1 MKKKKASSKKE
12 IPEETLPYLQAKKLS
27 ERWSFYLQSHGG
39 KSFFAYS
46 GDGVHYYAYKN
57 KTWSPIKPRELNV
70 SGLKDGKKVVY
81 PAKSISYEAFLARSP
96 EGPYPGLEEDPD
108 LIVGDLD
115 LNKKD
120 LFEVIRFANEIHSR
134 QKDRGGHPYVY
145 HPIWVAEHVSDGAKK
160 VALLH
165 DSMEDCGVNE
175 EKLRQ
180 LGLSEKE
187 VLAVKALTR
196 QGSENTLEGYFAYVK
211 FIREN
216 NPLAYEVKQ
225 ADLLM
230 NMDLRR
236 LPTLGVLDLERAFKY
251 EAALMEKEKEYLE
264 ARHLIET
271 SLKSRAYTFFLTFP
285 LPKKE
290 ADYRHYAFSFIK
302 ALSPDYE
309 KALLL
314 FHPYRSRYFA
324 ERRWNVSLIKEL
336 PFADLFFLAF
346 PEREGN
352 LLLKPHLAR
361 NKVVVAQY
369 KEVASLMKKE
379 PALPLSP
386 LEIYAALAKA
396 SR

>member
-1 MKKKKASSKKE
+1 MKKKKVSSKKE
-12 IPEETLPYLQAKKLS
+12 IGEETLPYFQAKKLS
-27 ERWSFYLQSHGG
+27 ERWSFYLQNHGG

-46 GDGVHYYAYKN
+46 GDGVHYYAFKN
-57 KTWSPIKPRELNV
+57 KTWSPIKPRELNASV
-70 SGLKDGKKVVY
+70 LKDGKKVVY
-81 PAKSISYEAFLARSP
+81 PAKSLSYEAFLARAP

-115 LNKKD
+115 LND
-120 LFEVIRFANEIHSR
+120 QGLLRVVRFVNGIHSR
-134 QKDRGGHPYVY
+134 QKDRGGHPYIY
-145 HPIWVAEHVSDGAKK
+145 HPIWAAEHVSDVAKK

-175 EKLRQ
+175 EKLRS

-196 QGSENTLEGYFAYVK
+196 QGSENTLEGYFAYVQG
-211 FIREN
+211 IRET
-216 NPLAYEVKQ
+216 NPFAYEVKQ

-251 EAALMEKEKEYLE
+251 EAALMEKENEYLE
-264 ARHLIET
+264 ARHLVET
-271 SLKSRAYTFFLTFP
+271 SLKSRAHTFFLISP

-290 ADYRHYAFSFIK
+290 EDYHHYALAFIK
-302 ALSPDYE
+302 AVSPDYE

-324 ERRWNVSLIKEL
+324 KRRWNSALIKEL
-336 PFADLFFLAF
+336 PFVDLFFLAF
-346 PEREGN
+346 PEVEGQ
-352 LLLKPHLAR
+352 LLFKPHLAR
-361 NKVVVAQY
+361 NKVVVSQY
-369 KEVASLMKKE
+369 KEVASLKKKE
-379 PALPLSP
+379 PVLPISS
-386 LEIYAALAKA
+386 LEIFSALAEA